1 MVNSDMIWVVF
12 IFMLLVIW
20 VATVMTLWM
29 IGASMS

>member
-12 IFMLLVIW
+12 IFMLLVIR